1 MRIAQMTWYR
11 SSNYGSVLQAYALQ
25 RTLESLDVQTELVNY
40 DPAPYQQRN
49 QSKLRKSRPW
59 RVARETQQRLI
70 GEAPFKSAAKNAA
83 FSEFQAKHMRETAPI
98 ATEADFRALNESFD
112 AFVCGSDQI
121 WSPRCF
127 DPRYFLDF
135 VAPDRRRVAY
145 APSFGCDELPEDAA
159 AAMAPLVTAFD
170 SLSSREETGARMV
183 ERLSGRPC
191 PVVAD
196 PVALLSRTD
205 WESVADVGVAPNA
218 PYCLC
223 YFLGRSKENW
233 AHARATA
240 KARHLDLV
248 TVPVFNGDARREG
261 AVPEDVGPEQFLGL
275 VSRATHVCT
284 DSFHGLVFATIFE
297 RDVTAYERFKA
308 GTAASQNVRIE
319 SYLNATGLQDCIVRR
334 NATAE
339 PADPRELPIAYRAVR
354 RRIDGRRTAS
364 LDYLRTALGLLT
376 SQTGT

>member
-1 MRIAQMTWYR
+1 MRVAQMTWYR

-25 RTLESLDVQTELVNY
+25 RALESLGVQAELVNY
-40 DPAPYQQRN
+40 DPASYQWRN
-49 QSKLRKSRPW
+49 KSKVRKSKLW
-59 RVARETQQRLI
+59 RFARETQQRLM
-70 GEAPFKSAAKNAA
+70 GEAPFNSTAKDVS
-83 FSEFQAKHMRETAPI
+83 FSEFLTKRIHETAPV
-98 ATEADFRALNESFD
+98 ATEADFWSLNEIFD

-145 APSFGCDELPEDAA
+145 APSFGCDELPDEAA

-170 SLSSREETGARMV
+170 SLSSREEIGGRMV

-191 PVVAD
+191 PVVVD
-196 PVALLSRTD
+196 PVVLLARTD
-205 WESVADVGVAPNA
+205 WEPVADAGAAPNA

-240 KARHLDLV
+240 KARRLDLV
-248 TVPVFNGDARREG
+248 TVPVFNGDAQREG
-261 AVPEDVGPEQFLGL
+261 AVPEGVGPEQFLGL
-275 VSRATHVCT
+275 VSHAAHVCT

-297 RDVTAYERFKA
+297 RDVTVYERFKA

-319 SYLNATGLQDCIVRR
+319 SYLNATGLQDRIVRR
-334 NATAE
+334 DATAE
-339 PADPRELPIAYRAVR
+339 PADPCELPIAYRAVR
-354 RRIDGRRTAS
+354 RRIDERRTAS
-364 LDYLRTALGLLT
+364 LDYLRTALGPLT

>member
-1 MRIAQMTWYR
+1 MRVAQMTWYR

-83 FSEFQAKHMRETAPI
+83 FSEFRAKHMRETAPI

-145 APSFGCDELPEDAA
+145 APSFGCDELPDGVA

-170 SLSSREETGARMV
+170 SLSSREETGGRMV

-205 WESVADVGVAPNA
+205 WESVADVGVVPNA

-240 KARHLDLV
+240 KACHLDLV
-248 TVPVFNGDARREG
+248 IVPVFNGDARREG

-297 RDVTAYERFKA
+297 RDVTVYERFKA

-319 SYLNATGLQDCIVRR
+319 SYLNATGLQDRIVRR
-334 NATAE
+334 DAAAE

-354 RRIDGRRTAS
+354 RRIDERRTAS